1 VNEDG
6 QTPLS
11 VLKAAVRSR
20 TMQETELRE
29 NVVRARETLAQAY
42 EGVKTKEDWQGTR
55 YDPTKKQ
62 RERIE
67 EAKKHL
73 ADCLQSL
80 EAFLSI

>member
-1 VNEDG
+1 VSEDG

-11 VLKAAVRSR
+11 VLGTATGGQ

-67 EAKKHL
+67 EAKRHL